1 MYTTK
6 ISDTKYEVRMYDW
19 VYTHEEVLMGYL
31 TRDDGVD
38 PEDSDSFYWHFY
50 CDQEELPMNVG
61 FLSKL
66 SKLMSDLNSGDL

>member
-6 ISDTKYEVRMYDW
+6 ITDTNYEVRMYDW
-19 VYTHEEVLMGYL
+19 VTTHEEVLIGYL

-38 PEDSDSFYWHFY
+38 PEDSDRYYWHF
-50 CDQEELPMNVG
+50 CCTQENLPMNVG

-66 SKLMSDLNSGDL
+66 SKLMSNLNSEDL